1 MTSPSWITRGGAAR
15 LLQLSDDAARCGP
28 VRGGARGDGV
38 PVRPP
43 GGDAAAHLYQTGVW
57 REHRWQLWDNL
68 WYGGRYSQV
77 NYSLT
82 YYPLSAL
89 LGTVTVIAG
98 SAGAAAAG
106 FAHVMRSRWP
116 GHETFPVIAASIGL
130 SLSVLA
136 GTFPFLLGF
145 ALAMAALVAVLA
157 GRTGLAGILT
167 LITTLSHPL
176 AFVFLVVVLVAIGIT
191 HPEWRRRPSMRR
203 FAIALVTIM
212 ALQGVLMRAFSTS
225 GATYPF
231 DPRDAIAAAAFCL
244 VGAWISRGLPDHRVL
259 FAIFTC
265 YGLIAALALMVSNP
279 MGGNVVRLLLVMGVP
294 LLLIP
299 MAARG
304 FQPRGAIIA
313 LLIGAGLW
321 QALPAVAGWQTAQQA
336 RAASERFW
344 LPAIGFL
351 DRYGTPSSVS
361 RWWPRP
367 TTGRRTTSPVAACPL
382 ARGWFRQDDF
392 PGNRPLYRNLTAASY
407 QAWMRRTG
415 IRYVLLPDDPLD
427 YTGQREAEL
436 LRSGR
441 SGLSLVASVGDWT
454 MYEAPGRDPHRDPA
468 ASARVVRLTSESLVM
483 RITRPGVYRV
493 RVRYTPYWQ
502 LEGGGENAC
511 VSPIAPWGTRIRV
524 TAPGTLRL
532 RFAPNLGSVVRS
544 VIGDSTSCRTTRP
557 DAPLMPSRRPLAMM

>member
-1 MTSPSWITRGGAAR
+1 MSPRPRITRGGAAR
-15 LLQLSDDAARCGP
+15 LLQLTTTPRGAGLFAAALAAMVYLFG
-28 VRGGARGDGV
+28 
-38 PVRPP
+38 PP

-57 REHRWQLWDNL
+57 REHGWQLWDNL

-145 ALAMAALVAVLA
+145 ALAMGALVAVLA
-157 GRTGLAGILT
+157 GRTGLAGILA

-351 DRYGTPSSVS
+351 DRYGTPQFRVQVVATADN
-361 RWWPRP
+361 WEAYYLA
-367 TTGRRTTSPVAACPL
+367 RRGVPL

-454 MYEAPGRDPHRDPA
+454 MYELPDATPIVTPA
-468 ASARVVRLTSESLVM
+468 SSARVVRLTSESLVM
-483 RITRPGVYRV
+483 RITRAGVYRV

-544 VIGDSTSCRTTRP
+544 VIGDSTSCHTTRP
-557 DAPLMPSRRPLAMM
+557 DAPLTPSRRPLAMM